1 MTYGASPNATFSP
14 GSVSGPIPSASPVGP
29 MTDPCGPAPAH
40 ASLSARQAKAAGL
53 MTSGTYGPRSYGS
66 YASAALRRCLASRL
80 QARTDLGG
88 PTLYSLIW
96 KERITPAGLSIPALR
111 GTARRTSGSG
121 SGSQPTIF
129 DLPQVGWPTP
139 RVQDSKHAEATQW
152 EVDNRP
158 ADDLLHTAAA
168 LSGWMTPRA
177 RGDAGGSRWT
187 TNDIRNLEDQ
197 IRYNLSGWPTP
208 MAGTPAQNGNNE
220 AGNTDSS
227 RKTMALAGWPTPQA
241 TQGPNNSENRGDG
254 SRRRLTPQN
263 VRDLLAGGTTP
274 ARLTASGEMLIGC
287 SAGMESGGP
296 LNPAHSRWLIGL
308 PPEWDACAPTATR
321 SMRKPRKPS

>member
-1 MTYGASPNATFSP
+1 
-14 GSVSGPIPSASPVGP
+14 
-29 MTDPCGPAPAH
+29 
-40 ASLSARQAKAAGL
+40 

-139 RVQDSKHAEATQW
+139 QC
-152 EVDNRP
+152 
-158 ADDLLHTAAA
+158 ADVNH
-168 LSGWMTPRA
+168 A
-177 RGDAGGSRWT
+177 RGTEEYALRTMARAQPPSS
-187 TNDIRNLEDQ
+187 LALKVH
-197 IRYNLSGWPTP
+197 LSGWPTP
-208 MAGTPAQNGNNE
+208 TTRDHKDSAGMATEGVNPDGTIR
-220 AGNTDSS
+220 S
-227 RKTMALAGWPTPQA
+227 RLDRVGLVAHLAGWPTPNTLERQMGPETA
-241 TQGPNNSENRGDG
+241 KRRMEFRKENANQSSVPMYLNEVAQGVSDTTIWEALGHQT
-254 SRRRLTPQN
+254 TPH
-263 VRDLLAGGTTP
+263 GP

-296 LNPAHSRWLIGL
+296 LNPAHSRWLLGL

>member
-1 MTYGASPNATFSP
+1 MTYEASPNATFSP
-14 GSVSGPIPSASPVGP
+14 GSVSGPTPSASPVGP

-66 YASAALRRCLASRL
+66 YASAALRRCLANRL

-121 SGSQPTIF
+121 SDSQPTIF

-139 RVQDSKHAEATQW
+139 NAANGDRGPYQDFDKPMA
-152 EVDNRP
+152 RK
-158 ADDLLHTAAA
+158 AA
-168 LSGWMTPRA
+168 GRQ
-177 RGDAGGSRWT
+177 
-187 TNDIRNLEDQ
+187 TNLQEIVMVA
-197 IRYNLSGWPTP
+197 GWPTP

-227 RKTMALAGWPTPQA
+227 HKTVALAGWNSPTASDGNGGKRPHPDTSMTGKHPSGRKVNMGLASQA
-241 TQGPNNSENRGDG
+241 HIGFLNTE
-254 SRRRLTPQN
+254 
-263 VRDLLAGGTTP
+263 P
-274 ARLTASGEMLIGC
+274 ARLTASGEMLTGC

-296 LNPAHSRWLIGL
+296 LNPAHSLWLLGL

-321 SMRKPRKPS
+321 SMRKPRKPL

>member
-29 MTDPCGPAPAH
+29 MTGPCGPDPVH
-40 ASLSARQAKAAGL
+40 ASLSTRQAKAAGL

-66 YASAALRRCLASRL
+66 YASAALRKCLASRL

-88 PTLYSLIW
+88 PTLYNLIW

-158 ADDLLHTAAA
+158 ADYLLHTAAA
-168 LSGWMTPRA
+168 LSGWM
-177 RGDAGGSRWT
+177 
-187 TNDIRNLEDQ
+187 
-197 IRYNLSGWPTP
+197 TP

-227 RKTMALAGWPTPQA
+227 RKTVALAGWPTPQA

-296 LNPAHSRWLIGL
+296 LNPAHSRWLMGL

>member
-1 MTYGASPNATFSP
+1 
-14 GSVSGPIPSASPVGP
+14 
-29 MTDPCGPAPAH
+29 
-40 ASLSARQAKAAGL
+40 
-53 MTSGTYGPRSYGS
+53 
-66 YASAALRRCLASRL
+66 
-80 QARTDLGG
+80 
-88 PTLYSLIW
+88 
-96 KERITPAGLSIPALR
+96 
-111 GTARRTSGSG
+111 
-121 SGSQPTIF
+121 
-129 DLPQVGWPTP
+129 
-139 RVQDSKHAEATQW
+139 
-152 EVDNRP
+152 
-158 ADDLLHTAAA
+158 
-168 LSGWMTPRA
+168 MTPRA

>member
-1 MTYGASPNATFSP
+1 
-14 GSVSGPIPSASPVGP
+14 
-29 MTDPCGPAPAH
+29 
-40 ASLSARQAKAAGL
+40 

-139 RVQDSKHAEATQW
+139 QC
-152 EVDNRP
+152 
-158 ADDLLHTAAA
+158 ADVNH
-168 LSGWMTPRA
+168 A
-177 RGDAGGSRWT
+177 RGTEEYALRTMARAQPPSS
-187 TNDIRNLEDQ
+187 LALKVH
-197 IRYNLSGWPTP
+197 LSGWPTP
-208 MAGTPAQNGNNE
+208 TTRDHKDSAGMATEGVNPDGTIRSRLDRVGLVAHLAGWPTPTAGTPAQNGNNE

-227 RKTMALAGWPTPQA
+227 RKTVALAGWATPQA
-241 TQGPNNSENRGDG
+241 NQANGTPERFLERKRESMARGAQNMG
-254 SRRRLTPQN
+254 VSLT
-263 VRDLLAGGTTP
+263 DLNMQVQACVPDAP
-274 ARLTASGEMLIGC
+274 ARLTASGEMLIVC

-296 LNPAHSRWLIGL
+296 LNPAHSRWLLGL

>member
-1 MTYGASPNATFSP
+1 MTCEASPNATFSP
-14 GSVSGPIPSASPVGP
+14 GSVSGPTPSASPVGP

-66 YASAALRRCLASRL
+66 YASAALRRCLANRL

-111 GTARRTSGSG
+111 GTARRTSGSD

-139 RVQDSKHAEATQW
+139 TTRDHKDSAGMATEGVNPDGTIRSRLDRVGLVAHLA
-152 EVDNRP
+152 
-158 ADDLLHTAAA
+158 
-168 LSGWMTPRA
+168 
-177 RGDAGGSRWT
+177 
-187 TNDIRNLEDQ
+187 
-197 IRYNLSGWPTP
+197 GWPTP

-227 RKTMALAGWPTPQA
+227 RKTVALAGWSTSH
-241 TQGPNNSENRGDG
+241 G
-254 SRRRLTPQN
+254 
-263 VRDLLAGGTTP
+263 P
-274 ARLTASGEMLIGC
+274 ARLTASGEMLTGC

-296 LNPAHSRWLIGL
+296 LNPAHSLWLLGL